1 MSLSSVSQIGL
12 KSLITLIFVLIFS
25 CGANKKLTG
34 IWQQELDDQSTELP
48 TFLYEI
54 HLAQFGAKVTG
65 LLLRYRTPS
74 SQDLSLF
81 DRADRCNCYYI
92 IQGSY
97 NDDLSKVVFSILE
110 PTVNRNTDTNPSC
123 VPTAQEVEC
132 ERIWELT
139 DIDGIL
145 EGETWCVDQPQMR
158 SAIRLISTPG
168 VTLKECLPIDDQT
181 QTQELLGVS
190 K

>member
-1 MSLSSVSQIGL
+1 MSKRFL
-12 KSLITLIFVLIFS
+12 KIINQAVFIFLLICIASLIGS

-34 IWQQELDDQSTELP
+34 IWQQELDDQNATLP

-74 SQDLSLF
+74 NQALSLF
-81 DRADRCNCYYI
+81 DRADRCNCYYM

-110 PTVNRNTDTNPSC
+110 PSVNRNTDSNPTC
-123 VPTAQEVEC
+123 VPTNQEVEC

-139 DIDGIL
+139 DEDGVL
-145 EGETWCVDQPQMR
+145 EGETWCVDAPEKTR
-158 SAIRLISTPG
+158 EAIKLISTPG
-168 VTLKECLPIDDQT
+168 VTLKECVEIKEAGLQDD
-181 QTQELLGVS
+181 
-190 K
+190 